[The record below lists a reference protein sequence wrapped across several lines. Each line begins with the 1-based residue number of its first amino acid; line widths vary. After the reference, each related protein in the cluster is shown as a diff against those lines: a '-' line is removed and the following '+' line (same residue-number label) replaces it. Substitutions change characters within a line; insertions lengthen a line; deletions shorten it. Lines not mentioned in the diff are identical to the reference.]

1 MNLKIAIIII
11 VLLVISGISIY
22 LLGGN
27 NKKNNNNNNSDINNN
42 INNNNDDDK
51 KGKVELVYKINA
63 GIPFKWVYEIEDESI
78 VKFEESYQI
87 RNDNNDGRSGGAIE
101 TKYVFKGI
109 KEGTTTI
116 TFKYISIDSKE
127 VYEVYKHVVKVDAY
141 NNATI
146 IENN

>member
-11 VLLVISGISIY
+11 VLLVILGISIY
-22 LLGGN
+22 ILSGN

-42 INNNNDDDK
+42 INNNDDDDK

-87 RNDNNDGRSGGAIE
+87 RNDNNDEMVVHNQDYINFTRLYNEIGNYALENNQSH
-101 TKYVFKGI
+101 KYVK
-109 KEGTTTI
+109 
-116 TFKYISIDSKE
+116 
-127 VYEVYKHVVKVDAY
+127 
-141 NNATI
+141 
-146 IENN
+146 